1 VESLGNPLAATDA
14 SNKVLVEELVRL
26 INGGIP
32 RAALG
37 DAEARARR

>member
-1 VESLGNPLAATDA
+1 VESLGNPLAAADA

-32 RAALG
+32 QAAVRA
-37 DAEARARR
+37 DAGGVP